1 MTEIRELFDLTK
13 TIAADLFAGKTYPWE
28 VLADI
33 RPFILRLGE
42 TLPADEF
49 DHPSEGVWIAKD
61 AKIFPSA
68 ISAHPVLLT
77 TVLRFVTAPLSARVL
92 LSGRMRSLA
101 IPQS

>member
-42 TLPADEF
+42 TLPEDEF
-49 DHPSEGVWIAKD
+49 DHPSGSVSQSLRIKGL
-61 AKIFPSA
+61 
-68 ISAHPVLLT
+68 ISART
-77 TVLRFVTAPLSARVL
+77 SQ
-92 LSGRMRSLA
+92 G
-101 IPQS
+101 

>member
-42 TLPADEF
+42 TRMDCEGCKNLP
-49 DHPSEGVWIAKD
+49 VR
-61 AKIFPSA
+61 
-68 ISAHPVLLT
+68 LYRLT
-77 TVLRFVTAPLSARVL
+77 LYY
-92 LSGRMRSLA
+92 
-101 IPQS
+101 

>member
-68 ISAHPVLLT
+68 YIGSPCII
-77 TVLRFVTAPLSARVL
+77 FVTAPLSVRVL
-92 LSGRMRSLA
+92 SSVKMRSLA

>member
-42 TLPADEF
+42 TLPAVEF
-49 DHPSEGVWIAKD
+49 DHP
-61 AKIFPSA
+61 
-68 ISAHPVLLT
+68 
-77 TVLRFVTAPLSARVL
+77 
-92 LSGRMRSLA
+92 
-101 IPQS
+101 